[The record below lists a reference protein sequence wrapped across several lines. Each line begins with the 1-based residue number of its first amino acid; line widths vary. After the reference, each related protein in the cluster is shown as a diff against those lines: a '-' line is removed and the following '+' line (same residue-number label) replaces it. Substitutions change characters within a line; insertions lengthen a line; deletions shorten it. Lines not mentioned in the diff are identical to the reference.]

1 MGAENVTVP
10 VDYNAATAAANLQIK
25 NSQCKSIKLVVVGNN
40 SVGKSCLI
48 KNYLHGYHSVEYKP
62 SMCDVYK
69 GPLYFKLRQE
79 QALLTQ
85 LDIEIQ
91 DTNGEVNQDILRQN
105 RLVQYKDVDVAIICV
120 AADNRT
126 SFDDIQNWMTEIDS
140 VSSAYS
146 KPRVLVLTKN
156 DVPDDQRQV
165 TEEEIRVE
173 AKAKGF
179 QAYFMTSSEGNSES
193 VQTAFVGTITTGYR
207 SKYEYF

>member
-1 MGAENVTVP
+1 MGAENVTLP
-10 VDYNAATAAANLQIK
+10 VDSSAAAVAASQQLR
-25 NSQCKSIKLVVVGNN
+25 NSRCKSIKLVVVGDN

-105 RLVQYKDVDVAIICV
+105 RLVQYKDLDVAMICV

-165 TEEEIRVE
+165 TEDQISLE

-179 QAYFMTSSEGNSES
+179 QAVFMTSSEGNSES
-193 VQTAFVGTITTGYR
+193 VQKAW
-207 SKYEYF
+207 